1 MLRLPG
7 SNSSQDTRIAVAAAD
22 LEVRQ
27 LERAHLRFNGL
38 LVIIREQ
45 TLADVEQLGLAEVL
59 WMSEA
64 VLGR

>member
-1 MLRLPG
+1 M
-7 SNSSQDTRIAVAAAD
+7 AAAD

-38 LVIIREQ
+38 LVIILEQ